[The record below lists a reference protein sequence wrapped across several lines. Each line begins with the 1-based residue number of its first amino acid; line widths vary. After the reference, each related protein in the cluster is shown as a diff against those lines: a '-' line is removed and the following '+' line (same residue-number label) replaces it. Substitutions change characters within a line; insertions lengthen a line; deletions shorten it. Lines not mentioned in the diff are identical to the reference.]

1 MQGYAAQHKT
11 DRTNQ
16 DYSTIKILTIKTPGG
31 GFGLGLGGS
40 TMISFTLAGGG
51 VALTCAFATTDGVVR
66 LFFGATTSSSDSSSS
81 SSSSDDEDASVCDA
95 FPLGTARED
104 LDELLTAAER
114 FRLAGGG
121 VGSCTNNWH
130 CSEGTGSQSQLFFL
144 QAMSWWVHVGTAGL
158 SCLSLVVPWS
168 EPTALNY
175 EKPHQDRR
183 EGWQLVWTYWKASQS
198 TTVSH

>member
-40 TMISFTLAGGG
+40 TMISFTFAGGG
-51 VALTCAFATTDGVVR
+51 VALTCAFAATDGVVR
-66 LFFGATTSSSDSSSS
+66 LFFGATTSSSDSSSSS

-121 VGSCTNNWH
+121 VGSCTNN
-130 CSEGTGSQSQLFFL
+130 
-144 QAMSWWVHVGTAGL
+144 
-158 SCLSLVVPWS
+158 
-168 EPTALNY
+168 
-175 EKPHQDRR
+175 
-183 EGWQLVWTYWKASQS
+183 
-198 TTVSH
+198 

>member
-11 DRTNQ
+11 DRSNQ
-16 DYSTIKILTIKTPGG
+16 DYSTLKILTIKTPGG

-51 VALTCAFATTDGVVR
+51 VALTCAFAATDGVR

-81 SSSSDDEDASVCDA
+81 SSDDEDASVCDA
-95 FPLGTARED
+95 LPLGMARED

-121 VGSCTNNWH
+121 VGSCTNN
-130 CSEGTGSQSQLFFL
+130 
-144 QAMSWWVHVGTAGL
+144 
-158 SCLSLVVPWS
+158 
-168 EPTALNY
+168 
-175 EKPHQDRR
+175 
-183 EGWQLVWTYWKASQS
+183 
-198 TTVSH
+198 